1 MSNVTTLSQGTP
13 IIGRLAVIGLGLIGG
28 SFAKGMRESGLCREV
43 IGCDLDPV
51 ARRQAVPLGVVDST
65 TADLAEAVR
74 GADLIMLAVPVLG
87 MRAVLAQLAA
97 MDLGQAVMT
106 DVGSTKGAVA
116 LAVEEVFGR
125 VPANFVPAIR

>member
-97 MDLGQAVMT
+97 
-106 DVGSTKGAVA
+106 
-116 LAVEEVFGR
+116 
-125 VPANFVPAIR
+125 